1 MTFIPRPVYILYFT
15 SLFLISACVLTACAP
30 PPGSERSPTGI
41 YPTESGTV
49 NPRGEDIESLPSR
62 SSENCPG
69 LDSTLQ
75 QVIQSENTV
84 KAAEGLGLAT
94 KENKIQVV
102 LVLEDEKTDFLAN
115 FDTEITAQSGTQVQA
130 FVPIDRLCE
139 LAGMQT
145 VLAVRTPPV
154 ATGD

>member
-1 MTFIPRPVYILYFT
+1 VPFLFV
-15 SLFLISACVLTACAP
+15 SLSACVLTACAP

-41 YPTESGTV
+41 YPTESETV
-49 NPRGEDIESLPSR
+49 SPRGEDIESIPTR
-62 SSENCPG
+62 SSENCTG
-69 LDSTLQ
+69 IDSTLQ
-75 QVIQSENTV
+75 QIIQSENPV
-84 KAAEGLGLAT
+84 KAAKELGLAT
-94 KENKIQVV
+94 KENKIQVI

-115 FDTEITAQSGTQVQA
+115 FDTEITAQSSTQVQA

-145 VLAVRTPPV
+145 VLAIHPPAL